1 MKKILLVLMFAV
13 AAQIASAQ
21 DFKKLQ
27 NTILLQK
34 WEDAKTEV
42 DKLGNDPKAQAKA
55 EFYYYKAKIYAVLFK
70 EAALRAKYPNAGD
83 VAAAA
88 LEKYGSMDAG
98 YTKIKDLGGA
108 DVFFDMYSS
117 YFQIGVKVF
126 STREQAQR
134 ELEDTK

>member
-42 DKLGNDPKAQAKA
+42 DKLGNDPKAQSKPTNCSVFILSIRANC
-55 EFYYYKAKIYAVLFK
+55 FHCLWTPTPR
-70 EAALRAKYPNAGD
+70 LR
-83 VAAAA
+83 
-88 LEKYGSMDAG
+88 
-98 YTKIKDLGGA
+98 
-108 DVFFDMYSS
+108 
-117 YFQIGVKVF
+117 
-126 STREQAQR
+126 
-134 ELEDTK
+134 